1 MYEFSVSDLGKIFV
15 VFVVVYIVYLLFVA
29 QNE

>member
-15 VFVVVYIVYLLFVA
+15 IFVVVYIVYLLFVA
-29 QNE
+29 QND